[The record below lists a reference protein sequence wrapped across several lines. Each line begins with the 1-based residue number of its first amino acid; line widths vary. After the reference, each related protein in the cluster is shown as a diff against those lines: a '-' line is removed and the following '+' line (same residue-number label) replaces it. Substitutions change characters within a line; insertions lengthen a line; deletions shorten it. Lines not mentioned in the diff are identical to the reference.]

1 MTHKAE
7 PIFDAIVRIDKL
19 PSAGRSLSVDADA
32 PTRAAIAEAMKVTAV
47 ERFQAELTIVPFRGG
62 LRAQGWLKA
71 RIEQPSVVT
80 FEPVFQDIAAEI
92 DRVFLPASGQKD
104 APAPG
109 SEVFID
115 LEDDDFPDHIDGP
128 EVDLSALL
136 LETLGLEIDPYPR
149 ASGESLDALG
159 LDEKDG
165 EEGPFAALARLKA
178 EKKDE
183 D

>member
-7 PIFDAIVRIDKL
+7 PLFDAVVRIDKL
-19 PSAGRSLSVDADA
+19 PAAGRSLKVEADA
-32 PTRAAIAEAMKVTAV
+32 RIRSDIAEAMKVTAV
-47 ERFQAELTIVPFRGG
+47 TRFQAELTIVPLRGG

-71 RIEQPSVVT
+71 HIEQPSVVT
-80 FEPVFQDIAAEI
+80 FEPVFQDIAVDI
-92 DRVFLPASGQKD
+92 DRVFLPASGKEQ
-104 APAPG
+104 PAPG

-149 ASGESLDALG
+149 AAGESLDALG
-159 LDEKDG
+159 LDAKDG

-178 EKKDE
+178 GKKDE